1 MRKVSK
7 LLLLSSLFLGLAT
20 GAFAQKKFVLITMDS
35 MDEHWLSVKKG
46 AETKA
51 KELGDVNIIFRAPAG
66 KVDPNEQTRMV
77 EDAINQKVDAILLAP
92 SDKSALGPV
101 VERAIDEKI
110 PVVIIDSPVDAEGY
124 VTFLSTDNY
133 AAGALAADTLA
144 KLVNEKGKVGIINAQ
159 PGAGTAIARSSGF
172 EDRLKEKY
180 PNMKVAGIQY
190 SNGDKAVALNQATDM
205 MTANPDLVAFY
216 GSNEG
221 STVGISRA
229 LEESGNIG
237 KIKLVGFDF
246 SKDTITGLKNGSIQA
261 SMVQNPEKMGYDGVA
276 AAYDNINGKEVP
288 KHVDTGV
295 KVVTVGDLK

>member
-1 MRKVSK
+1 MKKTSK

-51 KELGDVNIIFRAPAG
+51 KELGDVEILFRAPAG

-92 SDKSALGPV
+92 SDKSALAPV

-110 PVVIIDSPVDAEGY
+110 PVVIIDSPIDTEGY

-144 KLVNEKGKVGIINAQ
+144 KLVDEKGKIGIINAQ

-172 EDRLKEKY
+172 EDRVKEKY
-180 PNMKVAGIQY
+180 PNMKVVAVQY
-190 SNGDKAVALNQATDM
+190 SNGDKAVALNQATDI
-205 MTANPDLVAFY
+205 MTANPDLAGFY

-229 LEESGNIG
+229 LEEAG
-237 KIKLVGFDF
+237 KGGTVKLVGFDF
-246 SKDTITGLKNGSIQA
+246 SKDTITGLKNGTIQA
-261 SMVQNPEKMGYDGVA
+261 SMVQNPEMMGYEGVGS
-276 AAYDNINGKEVP
+276 AYDSIQGKKVS
-288 KHVDTGV
+288 KHIDTGV
-295 KVVTVGDLK
+295 KVVTAGDLK

>member
-51 KELGDVNIIFRAPAG
+51 KELGDVDIIFRAPAG

-295 KVVTVGDLK
+295 KVVTVGELK

>member
-51 KELGDVNIIFRAPAG
+51 KELGDVDIIFRAPAG

-246 SKDTITGLKNGSIQA
+246 SKDTITELKNGSIQA

>member
-51 KELGDVNIIFRAPAG
+51 KELGDVDIIFRAPAG

-246 SKDTITGLKNGSIQA
+246 SKDTIIGLKNGSIQA

>member
-51 KELGDVNIIFRAPAG
+51 KELGDVDIIFRAPAG

-205 MTANPDLVAFY
+205 MTANPDLVGFY

>member
-51 KELGDVNIIFRAPAG
+51 KELGDVDIIFRAPAG

-172 EDRLKEKY
+172 EDRLKDKY

-205 MTANPDLVAFY
+205 MTANPDLVGFY

-288 KHVDTGV
+288 KQVDTGV

>member
-1 MRKVSK
+1 MKKVSK

-51 KELGDVNIIFRAPAG
+51 KELGDVDIIFRAPAG

-205 MTANPDLVAFY
+205 MTANPDLLGFY

>member
-7 LLLLSSLFLGLAT
+7 LLLLSSLFLGVAT

-51 KELGDVNIIFRAPAG
+51 KELGDVDIIFRAPAG

-172 EDRLKEKY
+172 EDRLKDKY

-205 MTANPDLVAFY
+205 MTANPDLVGFY

>member
-7 LLLLSSLFLGLAT
+7 VLLLSSVFLGLTT
-20 GAFAQKKFVLITMDS
+20 GVFAQKKFVLITMDS

-51 KELGDVNIIFRAPAG
+51 KELGDVDIIFRAPAG
-66 KVDPNEQTRMV
+66 KVDQNEQTRMV

-101 VERAIDEKI
+101 VERAIDQKI

-144 KLVNEKGKVGIINAQ
+144 KLVEEKGKVGIINAQ

-205 MTANPDLVAFY
+205 MTANPDLVGFY

-229 LEESGNIG
+229 LEEAGNIG

-246 SKDTITGLKNGSIQA
+246 SQDTITGLKNGSIQA
-261 SMVQNPEKMGYDGVA
+261 SMVQNPEKMGYDGVG
-276 AAYDNINGKEVP
+276 AAYDSLNGKSVP
-288 KHVDTGV
+288 NHVDTGV
-295 KVVTVGDLK
+295 KVVTAGDVN

>member
-1 MRKVSK
+1 MKKTSK

-51 KELGDVNIIFRAPAG
+51 KELGDVEILFRAPAG

-92 SDKSALGPV
+92 SDKSALAPV
-101 VERAIDEKI
+101 VERALEDKI
-110 PVVIIDSPVDAEGY
+110 PVVIIDSPIDTEGY

-144 KLVNEKGKVGIINAQ
+144 KLVDEKGKVGIINAQ

-172 EDRLKEKY
+172 EDRVKEKY
-180 PNMKVAGIQY
+180 PNMKVVAIQY
-190 SNGDKAVALNQATDM
+190 SNGDKAVALNQATDI
-205 MTANPDLVAFY
+205 MTANPDLAGFY

-229 LEESGNIG
+229 LEEAG
-237 KIKLVGFDF
+237 KGGTVKLVGFDF
-246 SKDTITGLKNGSIQA
+246 SKDTITGLKNGTIQA
-261 SMVQNPEKMGYDGVA
+261 SMVQNPEMMGYEGVGS
-276 AAYDNINGKEVP
+276 AYDSIQGKKVS
-288 KHVDTGV
+288 KHIDTGV
-295 KVVTVGDLK
+295 KVVTAGDLK

>member
-7 LLLLSSLFLGLAT
+7 VLLLSSVFLGLTT
-20 GAFAQKKFVLITMDS
+20 GVFAQKKFVLITMDS

-51 KELGDVNIIFRAPAG
+51 KELGDVDIIFRAPAG

-101 VERAIDEKI
+101 VERAIDQKI

-144 KLVNEKGKVGIINAQ
+144 KLVEEKGKVGIINAQ

-205 MTANPDLVAFY
+205 MTANPDLVGFY

-229 LEESGNIG
+229 LEEAGNIG

-246 SKDTITGLKNGSIQA
+246 SQDTITGLKNGSIQA
-261 SMVQNPEKMGYDGVA
+261 SMVQNPEKMGYDGVG
-276 AAYDNINGKEVP
+276 AAYDSLNGRSVP
-288 KHVDTGV
+288 NHVDTGV
-295 KVVTVGDLK
+295 KVVTVGDVD

>member
-20 GAFAQKKFVLITMDS
+20 GAFAQKKFVLIIMDS

-51 KELGDVNIIFRAPAG
+51 KELGDVDIIFRAPAG

>member
-51 KELGDVNIIFRAPAG
+51 KELGDVDIIFRAPAG

-144 KLVNEKGKVGIINAQ
+144 KLVDEKGKVGIINAQ

-205 MTANPDLVAFY
+205 MTANPDLVGFY

-295 KVVTVGDLK
+295 RVVTVGDLK

>member
-51 KELGDVNIIFRAPAG
+51 KELGDVDIIFRAPAG

-110 PVVIIDSPVDAEGY
+110 PVVIIDPPVDAEGY

>member
-51 KELGDVNIIFRAPAG
+51 KELGDVDIIFRAPAG

-205 MTANPDLVAFY
+205 MTANPDLVGFY

-295 KVVTVGDLK
+295 KVATVGDLK

>member
-1 MRKVSK
+1 MRKISK

-51 KELGDVNIIFRAPAG
+51 KELGDVDIIFRAPAG

-205 MTANPDLVAFY
+205 MTANPDLVGFY

>member
-1 MRKVSK
+1 MKKVSK
-7 LLLLSSLFLGLAT
+7 LLLLSSLFLGLAA

-51 KELGDVNIIFRAPAG
+51 KELGDVDIIFRAPAG

-205 MTANPDLVAFY
+205 MTANPDLVGFY

-246 SKDTITGLKNGSIQA
+246 SKDTITGLKNDSIQA

>member
-1 MRKVSK
+1 MKKVSK

-51 KELGDVNIIFRAPAG
+51 KELGDVDIIFRAPAG

-205 MTANPDLVAFY
+205 MTANPDLVGFY

>member
-51 KELGDVNIIFRAPAG
+51 KELGDVDIIFRAPAG

-110 PVVIIDSPVDAEGY
+110 PVVIIDSPVEAEGY

-205 MTANPDLVAFY
+205 MTANPDLVGFY

>member
-51 KELGDVNIIFRAPAG
+51 KELGDVDIIFRAPAG

>member
-51 KELGDVNIIFRAPAG
+51 KELGDVDIIFRAPAG

-205 MTANPDLVAFY
+205 MTANPDLVGFY

-221 STVGISRA
+221 S
-229 LEESGNIG
+229 
-237 KIKLVGFDF
+237 
-246 SKDTITGLKNGSIQA
+246 
-261 SMVQNPEKMGYDGVA
+261 
-276 AAYDNINGKEVP
+276 
-288 KHVDTGV
+288 
-295 KVVTVGDLK
+295 

>member
-51 KELGDVNIIFRAPAG
+51 KELGDVDIIFRAPAG

-101 VERAIDEKI
+101 VERAINEKI

-172 EDRLKEKY
+172 EDRLKDKY

-205 MTANPDLVAFY
+205 MTANPDLVGFY

>member
-51 KELGDVNIIFRAPAG
+51 KELGDVDIIFRAPAG

-205 MTANPDLVAFY
+205 MTANPDLAGFY

>member
-1 MRKVSK
+1 MKKVSK
-7 LLLLSSLFLGLAT
+7 LLLLSSLFLVLAT

-51 KELGDVNIIFRAPAG
+51 KELGDVDIIFRAPAG

-92 SDKSALGPV
+92 SDKAALGPA
-101 VERAIDEKI
+101 VEKAVGEKI

-144 KLVNEKGKVGIINAQ
+144 KLVGEKGKVGIINAQ

-180 PNMKVAGIQY
+180 PNMKVAGVQY

-205 MTANPDLVAFY
+205 MTANPDLVGFY

-229 LEESGNIG
+229 LEESKNGG

-246 SKDTITGLKNGSIQA
+246 SKDTVTGLKNGTIQA

-276 AAYDNINGKEVP
+276 AAYDNINGKTVP

-295 KVVTVGDLK
+295 KVVTKGDLK

>member
-1 MRKVSK
+1 A
-7 LLLLSSLFLGLAT
+7 LAT
-20 GAFAQKKFVLITMDS
+20 SALAQKKFVLITMDS

-46 AETKA
+46 AEKKA
-51 KELGDVNIIFRAPAG
+51 TELKDVEILFRAPAG

-101 VERAIDEKI
+101 VERAIDRKI

-144 KLVNEKGKVGIINAQ
+144 KLVNEEGKVGIINAQ

-172 EDRLKEKY
+172 QDRLKEKY
-180 PNMKVAGIQY
+180 PKMKVVGVQY
-190 SNGDKAVALNQATDM
+190 SNGDKSLALNQATDM
-205 MTANPDLVAFY
+205 MTANPDLAGFY

-229 LEESGNIG
+229 LEENG
-237 KIKLVGFDF
+237 KGGQIKLVGFDF
-246 SKDTITGLKNGSIQA
+246 SQDTITGLNNGTIQA
-261 SMVQNPEKMGYDGVA
+261 SMVQNPERMGYDGVA
-276 AAYDNINGKEVP
+276 SAYDFIAGKKVEN
-288 KHVDTGV
+288 HIDTGV
-295 KVVTVGDLK
+295 KVVTKKDL

>member
-1 MRKVSK
+1 MKKVSK
-7 LLLLSSLFLGLAT
+7 LLLLSSLFLGLAA

-51 KELGDVNIIFRAPAG
+51 KELGDVDIIFRAPAG

-205 MTANPDLVAFY
+205 MTANPDLVGFY

>member
-51 KELGDVNIIFRAPAG
+51 KELGDVDIIFRAPAG

-172 EDRLKEKY
+172 EDRLKDKY

-205 MTANPDLVAFY
+205 MTANPDLLGFY

>member
-51 KELGDVNIIFRAPAG
+51 KELGDVDIIFRAPAG

-172 EDRLKEKY
+172 EDRLKDKY

-205 MTANPDLVAFY
+205 MTANPDLVGFY

>member
-1 MRKVSK
+1 MKKTSK

-46 AETKA
+46 AEKKA
-51 KELGDVNIIFRAPAG
+51 KELGDVEILFRAPAG

-92 SDKSALGPV
+92 SDKSALAPV

-110 PVVIIDSPVDAEGY
+110 PVVIIDSPIDTEGY

-144 KLVNEKGKVGIINAQ
+144 KLVDEKGKIGIINAQ

-172 EDRLKEKY
+172 EDRVKEKY
-180 PNMKVAGIQY
+180 PNMKVVAIQY
-190 SNGDKAVALNQATDM
+190 SNGDKAVALNQATDI
-205 MTANPDLVAFY
+205 MTANPDLAGFY

-229 LEESGNIG
+229 LEEAG
-237 KIKLVGFDF
+237 KGGTVKLVGFDF
-246 SKDTITGLKNGSIQA
+246 SKDTITGLKNGTIQA
-261 SMVQNPEKMGYDGVA
+261 SMVQNPEMMGYEGVGS
-276 AAYDNINGKEVP
+276 AYDSIQGKKVSE
-288 KHVDTGV
+288 HIDTGV
-295 KVVTVGDLK
+295 KVVTAGDLK

>member
-51 KELGDVNIIFRAPAG
+51 KELGDVDIIFRAPAG

-205 MTANPDLVAFY
+205 MTANPDLVGFY

-237 KIKLVGFDF
+237 KVKLVGFDF

-276 AAYDNINGKEVP
+276 AAYDNINGKEIP

>member
-51 KELGDVNIIFRAPAG
+51 KELGDVDIIFRAPAG

-205 MTANPDLVAFY
+205 MTANPDLVGFY

-276 AAYDNINGKEVP
+276 AAYDNIKGKEVP

-295 KVVTVGDLK
+295 RVVTVGDLK

>member
-7 LLLLSSLFLGLAT
+7 VLLLSSVFLGLTT
-20 GAFAQKKFVLITMDS
+20 GVFAQKKFVLITMDS

-51 KELGDVNIIFRAPAG
+51 KELGDVDIIFRAPAG

-101 VERAIDEKI
+101 VERAIDQKI

-144 KLVNEKGKVGIINAQ
+144 KLVEEKGKVGIINAQ

-205 MTANPDLVAFY
+205 MTANPDLVGFY

-229 LEESGNIG
+229 LEEAGNIG

-246 SKDTITGLKNGSIQA
+246 SQDTITGLKNGSIQA
-261 SMVQNPEKMGYDGVA
+261 SMVQNPEKMGYDGVG
-276 AAYDNINGKEVP
+276 AAYDSLNGKSVP
-288 KHVDTGV
+288 NHVDTGV
-295 KVVTVGDLK
+295 KVVTAGDVN

>member
-51 KELGDVNIIFRAPAG
+51 KELGDVDIIFRAPAG

-172 EDRLKEKY
+172 EDRLKDKY

>member
-205 MTANPDLVAFY
+205 MTANPDLVGFY